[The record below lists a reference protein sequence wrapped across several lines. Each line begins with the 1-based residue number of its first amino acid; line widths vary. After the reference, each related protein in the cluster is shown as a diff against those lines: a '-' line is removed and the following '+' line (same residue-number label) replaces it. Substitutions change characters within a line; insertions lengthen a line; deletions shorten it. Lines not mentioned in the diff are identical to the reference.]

1 MQFKVT
7 KQGTAPP
14 YEAVYNITQ
23 SYLLDS
29 DGDLDWEF
37 LMIEVKYA
45 KGIRYA
51 YGFNKGNH

>member
-7 KQGTAPP
+7 KQGTAPT

-37 LMIEVKYA
+37 LMIEVKLTD
-45 KGIRYA
+45 KCTVISSS
-51 YGFNKGNH
+51 